1 MKIHVSLGVLTTSF
15 LVVLGPTAVAQDQ
28 TANSAVTRVV
38 QGFADAWNLHDM
50 EAFGHL
56 FAPDADFINVV
67 GDRWKGRAAI
77 QKNHAYVHGVIPA
90 SDRTDVTA
98 PTEAYGIFKKS
109 TLMFTGIDVR
119 FLPADIAIAHA
130 RWRLTGHGPSGPART
145 TEPRTGIM
153 TFVLARTGTAWEV
166 ETAQNTETR
175 GR

>member
-98 PTEAYGIFKKS
+98 PTEAYGVFKKS
-109 TLMFTGIDVR
+109 TLTFTSIDVR
-119 FLPADIAIAHA
+119 FLREDIALAHA
-130 RWRLTGHGPSGPART
+130 RWRLTGHGTSGPART